1 MFTFKE
7 SAIELVRQ
15 AEVKRIDLT
24 AEREGWHQETK
35 AGLRVFIIMSAY
47 ILGNEKAYLSSNAE
61 GAPIYEVTYN
71 AATDDIYFVTYKQTA
86 KETIYVGGDK

>member
-1 MFTFKE
+1 MKNFIE
-7 SAIELVRQ
+7 RAITEVQ
-15 AEVKRIDLT
+15 IAETKRVDLT
-24 AEREGWHQETK
+24 PAPEGWHAETK
-35 AGLRVFIIMSAY
+35 SNMHVFVIMKAY

-71 AATDDIYFVTYKQTA
+71 LATDDIYFVTYTQTA